1 MNPSRRA
8 FLRMAG
14 SAIVLPGSRLARAQ
28 GYPSR
33 PITMIVPFAA
43 GGPTD
48 TLARIISER
57 MRLSVGQPIILEN
70 VTGAAGTIGVGR
82 SARAAPDGY
91 TVGIGAWNTHVVNG
105 AVYALPYDVLKDFE
119 PVARLANNAQM
130 IVSRSGIPAHDLK
143 QLIAWVKANQYKVSA
158 GTAGVGSSSH
168 VSAVFFQHITGTH
181 FQLVP
186 YRGLAPAI
194 QDLIGGQIDLVFD
207 QVSNT
212 LPHVQ
217 AGELRA
223 YAVAAEKRLAL
234 APEVPTTDEAGLPGF
249 HISVWHALWAP
260 KGTPK
265 DAIAVLNAA
274 VVDALADPSVRR
286 RLADLGQEIPLR
298 EQQTPEALA
307 AFHKAEIDKWWPILK
322 EAHIKM
328 E

>member
-1 MNPSRRA
+1 
-8 FLRMAG
+8 
-14 SAIVLPGSRLARAQ
+14 
-28 GYPSR
+28 
-33 PITMIVPFAA
+33 
-43 GGPTD
+43 
-48 TLARIISER
+48 
-57 MRLSVGQPIILEN
+57 
-70 VTGAAGTIGVGR
+70 
-82 SARAAPDGY
+82 
-91 TVGIGAWNTHVVNG
+91 
-105 AVYALPYDVLKDFE
+105 
-119 PVARLANNAQM
+119 
-130 IVSRSGIPAHDLK
+130 
-143 QLIAWVKANQYKVSA
+143 
-158 GTAGVGSSSH
+158 
-168 VSAVFFQHITGTH
+168 
-181 FQLVP
+181 
-186 YRGLAPAI
+186 
-194 QDLIGGQIDLVFD
+194 LVFD

>member
-8 FLRMAG
+8 FLHMAG
-14 SAIVLPGSRLARAQ
+14 SAVVLPESRFARAQ

-57 MRLSVGQPIILEN
+57 MRLSLGQPIILEN

-105 AVYALPYDVLKDFE
+105 AVYALLYDVLKDFE

-130 IVSRSGIPAHDLK
+130 IVSRNGIPAHDLK

-186 YRGLAPAI
+186 YRGLGPAV

-234 APEVPTTDEAGLPGF
+234 APDVPTTDEAGLPGF

-265 DAIAVLNAA
+265 DAIAALNAA